1 MLDFIKNDKNR
12 NKLYL
17 KIYQHACFTNTIHL
31 FDPLTI
37 LINKFEDEILKL
49 LNDKQKYIWDYIV
62 NKYNETCVLKIKK
75 FIIDM
80 WFYNI
85 IDLFDKNLINFKILN
100 DNYLK

>member
-1 MLDFIKNDKNR
+1 MFYKYNS
-12 NKLYL
+12 
-17 KIYQHACFTNTIHL
+17 